1 MNTIMKICVVGLGNI
16 GFNLFTYL
24 GERFPG
30 KVMGVDVNE
39 SRIEELRSK
48 GYRVTADYRE
58 LTGID
63 VWLMAPSTGSQG
75 QNLFAALEKM
85 IINPGALISIES
97 TLPPETMIRVRQFL
111 EKKGFELGNDLFL
124 IHVPHRVMFGVDKTV
139 CDTPRVMGAYTTACL
154 EKGRQFYTP
163 LVPLLVEVT
172 DIRVAELSKVVEN
185 VKRYVDVAFAQE
197 IYGHCID
204 QGMDFDE
211 LRRAVNSKS
220 NVELLS
226 TDWGIGGE
234 CLPKDMGFIR
244 TVCHSTMLEG
254 TEQADRDYRARLV
267 QQVGS
272 AKEVLVK
279 GLTFKTGVKDL
290 NNSRGVDLVRALE
303 EAGNT
308 VWVQDPLFTSI
319 ELREA
324 GFKADDEVNEM
335 SKKQDQVAAK
345 IVMDRHK
352 ALDLK

>member
-1 MNTIMKICVVGLGNI
+1 MKICVVGLGNI

-24 GERFPG
+24 TERFPG
-30 KVMGVDVNE
+30 KVIGVDVNK
-39 SRIEELRSK
+39 SRIEELRTK
-48 GYRVTADYRE
+48 GYRVTVDYRE

-63 VWLMAPSTGSQG
+63 VWLMAPSTGSEG
-75 QNLFAALEKM
+75 QNLFSALENM
-85 IINPGALISIES
+85 IINPGSLISIES
-97 TLPPETMIRVRQFL
+97 TLPPGTMMRVREFL
-111 EKKGFELGNDLFL
+111 EKKGFELGIDLYL

-139 CDTPRVMGAYTTACL
+139 CDTPRVMGAYTAACL
-154 EKGRQFYTP
+154 EKGREFYTP
-163 LVPLLVEVT
+163 LVPLMVEVS

-197 IYGHCID
+197 IYGYCID
-204 QGMDFDE
+204 QEIDFEE

-220 NVELLS
+220 NVKLLS

-244 TVCHSTMLEG
+244 TVCDSTMLEG
-254 TEQADRDYRARLV
+254 TEQADRNYRARLV

-272 AKEVLVK
+272 AKQVLVN

-303 EAGNT
+303 LAGNT
-308 VWVQDPLFTSI
+308 VWVQDPLFTSA

-324 GFKADDEVNEM
+324 GFKADDEVNH
-335 SKKQDQVAAK
+335 KVAK
-345 IVMDRHK
+345 IVLDRHN
-352 ALDLK
+352 ALDVK